1 MCQSWRES
9 KFIKLVATTTT
20 PLSVQQQ
27 QHLQNS
33 KDKQE
38 QEKNEVRSVFD
49 LAVVRRLLRVGHR
62 SHSGCAIFIRR
73 YSSRSVP
80 LDCTIIL
87 FSTIIM
93 CIRGRDIT

>member
-1 MCQSWRES
+1 
-9 KFIKLVATTTT
+9 
-20 PLSVQQQ
+20 
-27 QHLQNS
+27 
-33 KDKQE
+33 
-38 QEKNEVRSVFD
+38 
-49 LAVVRRLLRVGHR
+49 LLRVGHR

>member
-1 MCQSWRES
+1 MCVCQSWREKKIYQTCCNQNNPVIGS
-9 KFIKLVATTTT
+9 ATTFT
-20 PLSVQQQ
+20 
-27 QHLQNS
+27 NS

-80 LDCTIIL
+80 LDFTL
-87 FSTIIM
+87 FYYYYVHT
-93 CIRGRDIT
+93 R